1 MTGNLNWDIIVNVT
15 NMCLSFGQFAKTI
28 SSPPSST
35 VEVISVLL
43 K

>member
-1 MTGNLNWDIIVNVT
+1 MTGNFNWESLLLLQIIW
-15 NMCLSFGQFAKTI
+15 LSFGQFAKTI

-35 VEVISVLL
+35 VGVISVLL